1 MKKITEQDLR
11 DLTNRL
17 NEKLDEVWYDPRTW
31 FGGDKTK
38 PQPNAQVAPASS
50 VPANVAALAKANGI
64 ADPNKIQAGQQ
75 IKLPDGTPYTIKSGD
90 TLTKIANMKPA
101 APATTRPGAELSAAA
116 GGDAAKNPAPD
127 GSNAATAIPSGTATV
142 ATSPAATTTPAP
154 QGSIATDT
162 TDPLAPNNQ
171 PPQPP
176 VARPV
181 VDANGKPAAAAP
193 AAFDPTGKTPAQIQD
208 ARNKGLIDESV
219 SFRNNELSR
228 ILTLV
233 HHR

>member
-1 MKKITEQDLR
+1 MKKVTEQDLK

-17 NEKLDEVWYDPRTW
+17 NEKLNDVWYDPRTW

-50 VPANVAALAKANGI
+50 VPANVASLAKANGI

-90 TLTKIANMKPA
+90 TLTKIAAMKPA
-101 APATTRPGAELSAAA
+101 APAAPTISPDKAVSLAMQGQKAASAPVAGGNGTWDGEEQPAAPAAA
-116 GGDAAKNPAPD
+116 P
-127 GSNAATAIPSGTATV
+127 T
-142 ATSPAATTTPAP
+142 P

-181 VDANGKPAAAAP
+181 VDANGKPAAAP
-193 AAFDPTGKTPAQIQD
+193 AAFDPTGKTPAEIQA
-208 ARNKGLIDESV
+208 ARNRGEVDESV
-219 SFRNNELSR
+219 SFRNDDLAR
-228 ILTLV
+228 LV
-233 HHR
+233 SLIHYR